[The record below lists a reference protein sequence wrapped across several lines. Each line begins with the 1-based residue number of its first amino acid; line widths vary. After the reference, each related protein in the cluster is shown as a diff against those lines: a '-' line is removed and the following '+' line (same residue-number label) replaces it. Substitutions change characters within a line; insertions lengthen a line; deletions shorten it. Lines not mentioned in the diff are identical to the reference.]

1 MTMLSRICHLVFPL
15 SFIGYTLLKKGDVLT
30 HSPRHA
36 LSSAVL
42 LSAAGVLVAVDIL
55 AWFATSTSESMP
67 RCPVID
73 PFRAHAELL
82 DRLLLLLTFFR
93 RRPDL
98 GEVKSSLEQIRN
110 AAYAARLLDCRSNP
124 QDSGPLLVL
133 HCLDCIGDQF
143 MSTCCNWTRSPFV
156 NGRCSSSS
164 TEMRLLCR
172 SRSVSARTSRTRS
185 LRSSGVRLRPSLL
198 TIGSYAA
205 DEVSGPTY

>member
-82 DRLLLLLTFFR
+82 DRLALALDVFSPAAGSR
-93 RRPDL
+93 RS
-98 GEVKSSLEQIRN
+98 EVLAGANSQRGL
-110 AAYAARLLDCRSNP
+110 
-124 QDSGPLLVL
+124 
-133 HCLDCIGDQF
+133 
-143 MSTCCNWTRSPFV
+143 
-156 NGRCSSSS
+156 RCSAPG
-164 TEMRLLCR
+164 L
-172 SRSVSARTSRTRS
+172 
-185 LRSSGVRLRPSLL
+185 P
-198 TIGSYAA
+198 I
-205 DEVSGPTY
+205 